1 MGGMC
6 FKANHS
12 PDIPKDTK
20 RNNNNTAN
28 NDARKLQNQYKEPEK
43 SRVNE
48 TDKAILDIKARLKM
62 LKTYTEKL
70 EHQSTQQ

>member
-6 FKANHS
+6 FKANNS

-20 RNNNNTAN
+20 RNNNTTTN

-43 SRVNE
+43 SLGLIYFE
-48 TDKAILDIKARLKM
+48 LSLIL
-62 LKTYTEKL
+62 
-70 EHQSTQQ
+70 